1 MSASNFSSEAIK
13 RKLDSEGR
21 QHGMEEAGAEQCSF
35 VKETRWASDEE
46 QCVTRRREQES
57 LQGLSVMKC
66 LKSLGVSSELSP
78 NSLI

>member
-13 RKLDSEGR
+13 KKQDSEGR
-21 QHGMEEAGAEQCSF
+21 QHGMEKGGWTVLICGGDMLSLWWGTVSNQTSVTGEPTRAQC
-35 VKETRWASDEE
+35 DE
-46 QCVTRRREQES
+46 V
-57 LQGLSVMKC
+57 